1 MHTGKRIQHIRASV
15 AHINQY
21 ELAKKTGYLNQ
32 SQISKI
38 EKGSR
43 KVTDVDL
50 KNIAKALGVPVETLL
65 TGEDVS

>member
-1 MHTGKRIQHIRASV
+1 MKTGEKIRKIRNTNKLS
-15 AHINQY
+15 QY
-21 ELAKKTGYLNQ
+21 ALAKKTNCLTQ

-50 KNIAKALGVPVETLL
+50 KIIAKALN
-65 TGEDVS
+65 VSVSELIN